1 LRVSRCWLRVAGY
14 RFCSVTGFFCHFEG
28 AFIATEKSLLE
39 WEIVGSQKGQEEVLK
54 MTFYGDNASE
64 VLRVA
69 SCEFRVAGF
78 ILLQVA
84 GFVLLQV
91 SFCHFEG
98 AFIATE
104 KSLLE
109 WENHQLPNGQ
119 EEVSKMVF

>member
-1 LRVSRCWLRVAGY
+1 
-14 RFCSVTGFFCHFEG
+14 
-28 AFIATEKSLLE
+28 
-39 WEIVGSQKGQEEVLK
+39 

-119 EEVSKMVF
+119 EEVSKMAF